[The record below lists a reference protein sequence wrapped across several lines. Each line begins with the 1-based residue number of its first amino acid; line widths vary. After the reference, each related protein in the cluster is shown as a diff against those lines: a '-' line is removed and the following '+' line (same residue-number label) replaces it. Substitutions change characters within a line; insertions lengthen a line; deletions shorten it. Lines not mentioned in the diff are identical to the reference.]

1 MAQGFRFLFQF
12 RLLSV
17 FQSGF
22 FQLFQLKADIVFIL
36 TALFSLCDE
45 IIQFLCH
52 LFIGKVYRLIS
63 RQCLLVLCQDVQN
76 VQLESFLVQQQV
88 LVLAVHVNQF
98 FAQHF
103 HLCQRSRRIVDKS
116 TAFSVGRHFTTEDT
130 FVRLEFDVI
139 LLKERFHAVVG
150 NPESRFHDA
159 LGSPLLDGFHVG
171 TLSQQESDGP

>member
-1 MAQGFRFLFQF
+1 MAQGLRFLFQF
-12 RLLSV
+12 CLLSV
-17 FQSGF
+17 FQPGF

-52 LFIGKVYRLIS
+52 LFIRKVYRLIG
-63 RQCLLVLCQDVQN
+63 RQCLLVLCQNVQN
-76 VQLESFLVQQQV
+76 VQLETFLVQQQI

-103 HLCQRSRRIVDKS
+103 HLCQRSRRIVDES
-116 TAFSVGRHFTTEDT
+116 TALPVGRHFTAKDT
-130 FVRLEFDVI
+130 FVRFEFDVI

-150 NPESRFHDA
+150 NPESRLHDA

-171 TLSQQESDGP
+171 TLSQQESDSP

>member
-1 MAQGFRFLFQF
+1 MAQGFRFLLQF

-22 FQLFQLKADIVFIL
+22 FQLFQLKADIIFIL
-36 TALFSLCDE
+36 TALFGLCNE
-45 IIQFLCH
+45 VIQFLCH
-52 LFIGKVYRLIS
+52 FLVREIYRLIG

-76 VQLESFLVQQQV
+76 VQLETFLVQQQV

-103 HLCQRSRRIVDKS
+103 HLCQRSRRIVDES
-116 TAFSVGRHFTTEDT
+116 TAFSVSRHFTTKDT
-130 FVRLEFDVI
+130 FVRFEFDVI

-150 NPESRFHDA
+150 NLESRLHDA

-171 TLSQQESDGP
+171 ALSQQESDGP

>member
-1 MAQGFRFLFQF
+1 MAQGFRFLLQF

-17 FQSGF
+17 LQSGF
-22 FQLFQLKADIVFIL
+22 FQLFQLKTDIIFIL

-45 IIQFLCH
+45 IIQFLCY
-52 LFIGKVYRLIS
+52 LLIGKVYRLIS

-116 TAFSVGRHFTTEDT
+116 TAFSVGRHFTAKDT

-150 NPESRFHDA
+150 NPESRLHDT

>member
-12 RLLSV
+12 GLLSV

-22 FQLFQLKADIVFIL
+22 FQLFQLKTDIVFIL

-52 LFIGKVYRLIS
+52 FLVREIYRLIG

-76 VQLESFLVQQQV
+76 VQLEPFFVQQQV

-103 HLCQRSRRIVDKS
+103 HLCQRSRRIVDES
-116 TAFSVGRHFTTEDT
+116 TAFSVGRHFTAKDT

-159 LGSPLLDGFHVG
+159 LGSPLLNGFHVG

>member
-17 FQSGF
+17 LQSGF
-22 FQLFQLKADIVFIL
+22 FQLFQLKTDIIFIL
-36 TALFSLCDE
+36 TTLFSLCDE
-45 IIQFLCH
+45 VIQFLCH
-52 LFIGKVYRLIS
+52 LLIGKVYRLIS

-76 VQLESFLVQQQV
+76 VQLETFLVQQQV

-116 TAFSVGRHFTTEDT
+116 TAFSVGRHFTAKDT